1 MNPTT
6 PLFDRRL
13 AYGIF
18 RLTMGVNMLIH
29 GAVRIFGPGVGAFAA
44 GTEKAFTTTALPY
57 GMVHSFLVFLPY
69 AELILG
75 ASITVG
81 FLTRWG
87 LALGGLLMTALVFGT
102 SLRSDWA
109 TVGLQMVY
117 ALLYYLLLANIGDDY
132 FSLDRLFGKKG
143 DV

>member
-1 MNPTT
+1 MNSTT
-6 PLFDRRL
+6 SLFDRRL

-18 RLTMGVNMLIH
+18 RLTMGVNVLIH
-29 GAVRIFGPGVGAFAA
+29 GAGRIFGLGVGAFAA
-44 GTEKAFTTTALPY
+44 GTEKTFSTTALPY
-57 GMVHSFLVFLPY
+57 GMVHAFLVLLPY

-75 ASITVG
+75 ASITLG

-87 LALGGLLMTALVFGT
+87 LTLGGLLMTALVFGT

-132 FSLDRLFGKKG
+132 FSLDRLFRKKG